1 MTAQGMVLVRGMCA
15 NGVQEM
21 KATGKN
27 SHVFQGLLASGKNS
41 SRSVLKAPL
50 EPGSCWALVARLEP
64 PAFIRRELQRVRFDV
79 RPEFRA
85 ATAADQRV
93 DVEGLTEHIGEG

>member
-1 MTAQGMVLVRGMCA
+1 MTAHGMVLVRGMCA

-21 KATGKN
+21 KVVEKN
-27 SHVFQGLLASGKNS
+27 SHVFQGHWPQAKIVRGALLKRPSQLVRGGY
-41 SRSVLKAPL
+41 L
-50 EPGSCWALVARLEP
+50 GLVARLEP
-64 PAFIRRELQRVRFDV
+64 PAFICRQFQRVRFDV

-93 DVEGLTEHIGEG
+93 DV